1 MRVYSK
7 YRAIKESACYYAR
20 ELGIDDHKKV
30 RIHIYR
36 LPHPHPKK
44 GYIEY
49 PIHGKS
55 KEISLYVKLD
65 EEREIT
71 LAHEMVHIRQ
81 VLARQGLDE
90 DEAENLGQKL
100 AKKRLTMTPKIV

>member
-1 MRVYSK
+1 M
-7 YRAIKESACYYAR
+7 
-20 ELGIDDHKKV
+20 
-30 RIHIYR
+30 
-36 LPHPHPKK
+36 
-44 GYIEY
+44 
-49 PIHGKS
+49 
-55 KEISLYVKLD
+55 KLD

>member
-7 YRAIKESACYYAR
+7 YQAIKDSACYYAR
-20 ELGIDDHKKV
+20 ELGIDDYKKV

-36 LPHPHPKK
+36 LPHPHPKQ

-49 PIHGKS
+49 PINGKP
-55 KEISLYVKLD
+55 KEISLFVKLD

-71 LAHEMVHIRQ
+71 LAHEMVHMDQ
-81 VLARQGLDE
+81 MARGDLNYNDDKVFWKGKE
-90 DEAENLGQKL
+90 YDYHYK
-100 AKKRLTMTPKIV
+100 

>member
-1 MRVYSK
+1 MTIRRSEYT
-7 YRAIKESACYYAR
+7 YTPAT
-20 ELGIDDHKKV
+20 
-30 RIHIYR
+30 
-36 LPHPHPKK
+36 PTPKQ

-49 PIHGKS
+49 PINGKP
-55 KEISLYVKLD
+55 KEISLFVKLD

-90 DEAENLGQKL
+90 IEAENLGQKL
-100 AKKRLTMTPKIV
+100 TKKRLTMTPKIV